1 MFPQLAELKWEFDWA
16 GWPAITKNHTPH
28 LFELDRGVYAGL
40 GYNGR
45 GVASAT
51 LMGEQLA
58 NVILGKA
65 EPLLQ
70 VKPLEG
76 FTFTPF
82 DKLGSA
88 FTSYRV
94 RQSTRST
101 DLSDERTHPQR
112 HSRC

>member
-1 MFPQLAELKWEFDWA
+1 MCIRDR
-16 GWPAITKNHTPH
+16 
-28 LFELDRGVYAGL
+28 FELDRGVYAGL

-58 NVILGKA
+58 NVILGKS

-76 FTFTPF
+76 FTFHALRQIGISF
-82 DKLGSA
+82 HLLSRSA
-88 FTSYRV
+88 IDQVDR
-94 RQSTRST
+94 RI
-101 DLSDERTHPQR
+101 
-112 HSRC
+112 